1 MINVLGHVG
10 PENALQRLC
19 ILFPKFLTCVLETW
33 EQYSYY
39 VAPYMFSDGAK
50 MK

>member
-1 MINVLGHVG
+1 MKAPKMLFKDYG
-10 PENALQRLC
+10 LC
-19 ILFPKFLTCVLETW
+19 ILFSKFLSCVLETW